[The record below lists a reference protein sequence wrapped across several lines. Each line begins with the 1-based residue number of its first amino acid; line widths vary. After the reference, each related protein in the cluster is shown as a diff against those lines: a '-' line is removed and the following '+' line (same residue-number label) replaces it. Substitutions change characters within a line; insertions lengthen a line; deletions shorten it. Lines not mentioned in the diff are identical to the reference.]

1 MATANILLLLI
12 KHKCINL
19 ELNNSVSYSDLYLN
33 QAILNQTI
41 YDQLK
46 EDTFNFDIDYCELIM
61 QDSHYI
67 ISKLKGKST
76 SGSSQS

>member
-67 ISKLKGKST
+67 ISMLKGKST

>member
-1 MATANILLLLI
+1 MATANIILLLI

-46 EDTFNFDIDYCELIM
+46 EDTFNFDSD
-61 QDSHYI
+61 
-67 ISKLKGKST
+67 
-76 SGSSQS
+76 